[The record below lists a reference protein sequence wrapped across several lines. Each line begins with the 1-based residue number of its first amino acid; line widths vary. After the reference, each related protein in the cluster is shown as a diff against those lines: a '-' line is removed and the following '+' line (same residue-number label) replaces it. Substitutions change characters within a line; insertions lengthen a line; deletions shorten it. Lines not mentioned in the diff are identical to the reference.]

1 MCFGEMSFL
10 AVFFSGE
17 DWLQHQINS
26 DEVVVEKWLTP
37 PKRSCLYTTFG
48 WDWHLADGLI

>member
-37 PKRSCLYTTFG
+37 PKKVLLIYDIWLGLAFG
-48 WDWHLADGLI
+48 